1 MGTYLNDV
9 KASIELTG
17 TGRLQGYIGGSA
29 TNLGPIRIISLNAH
43 LTGADGEIT
52 IHDATSASGDI
63 KIHLKGGSASNDTL
77 NFNFGGNGV
86 YLGTAAYV
94 TLSAIDSFTA
104 YYG

>member
-9 KASIELTG
+9 KASVELTG
-17 TGRLQGYIGGSA
+17 TGALQGSIGGSS
-29 TNLGPIRIISLNAH
+29 TNLGACRIISLNAH

-52 IHDATSASGDI
+52 IQDSTAASGDI
-63 KIHLKGGSASNDTL
+63 KIHLKGGSASNETL

-86 YLGTAAYV
+86 YFGTAAYV
-94 TLSAIDSFTA
+94 TLANIDSFTA